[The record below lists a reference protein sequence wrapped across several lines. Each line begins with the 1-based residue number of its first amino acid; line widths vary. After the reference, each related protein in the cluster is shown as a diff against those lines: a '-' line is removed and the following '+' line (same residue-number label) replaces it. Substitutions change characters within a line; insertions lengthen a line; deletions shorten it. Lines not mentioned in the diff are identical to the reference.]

1 MPETN
6 FRAAARFHEFWT
18 LLKSSNFKSVP
29 TLYFLGWLITLFI
42 ILLFENSIFTAVGL
56 IHVLYLWCWYKLA
69 TAIDQKYRP
78 QAEFLILMFF
88 AIFLLDASLLR
99 SLPAIPAPALVFFS
113 GLQALLL
120 AALTLIFGLV
130 LIHNTQT
137 NFWFYLLAF
146 FLAMILLNLVDNEGA
161 IYRVI
166 VQLILLVFLLRRT
179 AWLELLTK
187 TECWLYLFLLLA
199 AFFTFSKIEP
209 FAAAPVSARNTSMLW
224 FGLPMIFYFSFKMYL
239 LALLLKIPVVLVYN
253 FASLSRKLKIS
264 SLFQAT
270 VPQFIQLCMLLLV
283 IFFFLAGWQAEKL
296 RLALDTKFDE
306 MVSGKNAAPVAVFQF
321 PLNSDR
327 GVQLKG
333 YQPLRQTSKLPDQ
346 GVLALARLPAPAD
359 TNAVVDYFVF
369 FKSHDDSNRRVLNLV
384 KLDTLFLSAVSEEVA
399 IFAASQ
405 LTAYPY
411 QPSRWESYIY
421 DFSFLKSDRQ
431 LWIFPFA
438 LLPLKPAWSVSWP
451 LTNGNASSPAWVRTI
466 DRELLRRAPITV
478 GRVAA
483 PLVDASSRAAGFF
496 AFDII
501 LLPQLSAFTPTLIG
515 YIVLLA
521 LVYMLVNAVVVGR
534 MVKFGEEINH
544 MIVQKFNQL
553 KTGIREISAG
563 NLDYKVRV
571 EGRDEFVELAERF
584 NVMGEKLQEAMA
596 KEREKERLEHELAI
610 ARQVQLAL
618 LPRTLPDIPGF
629 QVAAA
634 LQTAN
639 EVGGDFYDL
648 RPLDKQNFLFTIGDV
663 SGKGASAAFYMAQCI
678 SLLRFSPQFSR
689 DPLEIVVRLNQ
700 YFSDPLIDRQVFV
713 TAVVGS
719 LDAKTARVQ
728 LVRAGHTPPILIPGN
743 SAKSIAEL
751 QCQGLGIGI
760 ERSGGLF
767 EKNLKLLSLKLQPG
781 DTLLFYTDGLVEA
794 ASLPARGL
802 RQAGAAENAAAAFYS
817 EERLL
822 SVLQKSRG
830 VNAEELLQIL
840 KDDIAQFYAGRPLV
854 DDYTVLIIQ
863 KRQ

>member
-6 FRAAARFHEFWT
+6 FRAAARFREFWT

-29 TLYFLGWLITLFI
+29 TFYFLGWLITLFI
-42 ILLFENSIFTAVGL
+42 ILLSENSIFTSVGL
-56 IHVLYLWCWYKLA
+56 IHVLYLWCWYKLT

-99 SLPAIPAPALVFFS
+99 SLPAVPAPTLVFLS

-137 NFWFYLLAF
+137 SFWFYLLTF

-161 IYRVI
+161 LYQVI

-209 FAAAPVSARNTSMLW
+209 FAAVPHNTSMLW
-224 FGLPMIFYFSFKMYL
+224 FGLPRIFYFSFKMYL

-296 RLALDTKFDE
+296 RLALVTKFEE
-306 MVSGKNAAPVAVFQF
+306 MVSGKNAAPAPVFQF

-327 GVQLKG
+327 SVQLEG
-333 YQPLRQTSKLPDQ
+333 YQPLQATSRLPDQ
-346 GVLALARLPAPAD
+346 GVMALARLPSPAD
-359 TNAVVDYFVF
+359 TSAGEDYFIF
-369 FKSHDDSNRRVLNLV
+369 LESHDDSNRRLLNFV
-384 KLDTLFLSAVSEEVA
+384 KLDTLFLSAVSEEVS

-421 DFSFLKSDRQ
+421 DFSFLKSDRK

-438 LLPLKPAWSVSWP
+438 ILPPKPAWSVSWP
-451 LTNGNASSPAWVRTI
+451 LTNGNAASPEWVKVI
-466 DRELLRRAPITV
+466 DRELLQRAPVAV
-478 GRVAA
+478 GRVVA
-483 PLVDASSRAAGFF
+483 PLVDASSRAGGFF

-501 LLPQLSAFTPTLIG
+501 LLPQLSVFTPTLIG
-515 YIVLLA
+515 YILLLA
-521 LVYMLVNAVVVGR
+521 LVYLLVNAVVVGR
-534 MVKFGEEINH
+534 MVKFGEEINR

-563 NLDYKVRV
+563 NLDYKVQI

-584 NVMGEKLQEAMA
+584 NVMGEKLQESMA

-618 LPRTLPDIPGF
+618 LPRTLPNIPGF

-648 RPLDKQNFLFTIGDV
+648 LPLDKQNFLFTIGDV

-689 DPLEIVVRLNQ
+689 DPQEIVVRLNK

-751 QCQGLGIGI
+751 HCQGLGIGI
-760 ERSGGLF
+760 ERRGGLF
-767 EKNLKLLSLKLQPG
+767 EKNLKSLSLKLQPG

-794 ASLPARGL
+794 ASLPAGGL
-802 RQAGAAENAAAAFYS
+802 GQAGAAENAAAAFYS
-817 EERLL
+817 EERLRSL
-822 SVLQKSRG
+822 LQKSRG
-830 VNAEELLQIL
+830 ANAEELLRIL
-840 KDDIAQFYAGRPLV
+840 KDDITQFYAGRPLV
-854 DDYTVLIIQ
+854 DDYTLLIIQ